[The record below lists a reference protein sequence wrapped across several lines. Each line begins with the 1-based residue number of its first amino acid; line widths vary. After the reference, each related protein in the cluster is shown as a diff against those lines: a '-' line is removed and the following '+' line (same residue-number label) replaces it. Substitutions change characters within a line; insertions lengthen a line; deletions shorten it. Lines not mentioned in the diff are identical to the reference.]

1 MAELPNRGTS
11 ALVLLVALLRHL
23 SVTKVTA
30 MALMP
35 RPPGAKRS
43 TAATTEAAPLR
54 RCTFRRVTAVPAGGR
69 ELPQYEVAC
78 TFPDRKRAVPLGDVE
93 DARPICSACTYQ
105 GIFRAD
111 SD

>member
-1 MAELPNRGTS
+1 
-11 ALVLLVALLRHL
+11 
-23 SVTKVTA
+23 

-35 RPPGAKRS
+35 RPQGRS
-43 TAATTEAAPLR
+43 TQRASDDEAVPLR
-54 RCTFRRVTAVPAGGR
+54 RCTFRRVTATRAGAR
-69 ELPQYEVAC
+69 ELPVYEVAC

-93 DARPICSACTYQ
+93 AARPICGACTYQ